1 MIRIALLVISLL
13 ALAGATSAQTP
24 TRDRVDDLKERIA
37 TKVAELR
44 QTQEQALSGTVSD
57 ITVSTISIETQ
68 TKEVK
73 IELNDDILVYQI
85 LRGRRTKL
93 AIDDVDENDFV
104 VVFGDHDAT
113 LDVLSAKL
121 IFIQALPPERISGI
135 LTQVDRDENTFTVRA
150 SGDRSVIIDFE
161 RTTVANVWSKEA
173 GITKAGF
180 SRLVVGDTV
189 HVQGRPVAK
198 QENRLTA
205 TRILDLG
212 NITGAPTEAPSPTPT
227 PRATRTPTP
236 EP

>member
-1 MIRIALLVISLL
+1 MIRRSLL
-13 ALAGATSAQTP
+13 FLSLFILTGATYAQTP

-85 LRGRRTKL
+85 LRGRRTKI

-104 VVFGDHDAT
+104 VVFGEHDST

-135 LTQVDRDENTFTVRA
+135 VSGVDRDENTFTIRA
-150 SGDRSVIIDFE
+150 SGDRSVVVDFE

-180 SRLVVGDTV
+180 SRLAVGDSV
-189 HVQGRPVAK
+189 HVQGRPAPK

-227 PRATRTPTP
+227 PHPKATPTP